1 MSRTRKVVV
10 TALALVMAAGLG
22 ACSRSDNGASTA
34 TVAGFCKLVKQERAR
49 LADLSGSRE
58 LVAQAATEIGKLVN
72 ASPPEIRD
80 DVQLLADSYD
90 KAANGD
96 FAALASRATKLAAAG
111 KNVAKYAQ
119 DNCGFDLNAH

>member
-1 MSRTRKVVV
+1 MKNQKIGATIGLAVV
-10 TALALVMAAGLG
+10 AGLGLG
-22 ACSRSDNGASTA
+22 ACHRSDNGASTA
-34 TVAGFCKLVKQERAR
+34 TVAGFCKVVKQERAR

-80 DVQLLADSYD
+80 DVQLLADGYD

-96 FAALASRATKLAAAG
+96 FASLASKAVKIQAAG
-111 KNVAKYAQ
+111 THVAKYTQ
-119 DNCGFDLNAH
+119 GNCGFDLHAR